1 MEITRRKFS
10 GMLVAGVSAFLTAGW
25 CAVKKTRPVRYIR
38 ALRIRTFPGRLRRL
52 DEEEIGT
59 ESEWLG

>member
-1 MEITRRKFS
+1 
-10 GMLVAGVSAFLTAGW
+10 MLVAGVSVFLTAGW